1 MPPFTKTTP
10 AELLKKQYEKRTKKE
25 QRKKKKQITA
35 TTMACETMKLVACVQ
50 RGGGALERTVVVDQ
64 IIHTTATVLYH

>member
-1 MPPFTKTTP
+1 M
-10 AELLKKQYEKRTKKE
+10 KKGQKRNKG
-25 QRKKKKQITA
+25 KKKQITA

>member
-10 AELLKKQYEKRTKKE
+10 AELSKKQYEKRTKKE
-25 QRKKKKQITA
+25 QRKKKEITA

>member
-10 AELLKKQYEKRTKKE
+10 ADKKGQKRNKG
-25 QRKKKKQITA
+25 KKKDQITA
-35 TTMACETMKLVACVQ
+35 TTMACETLKLVACVQ

-64 IIHTTATVLYH
+64 IIHATATVLYH